1 MQEARTDVEAAGGLE
16 PPNKGFADLCL
27 SHLATPPSSEQP
39 LPHSG
44 IEYAEDKG
52 WATAWVNVLKDLMND

>member
-1 MQEARTDVEAAGGLE
+1 MQEARTEVEAAGGLE

-27 SHLATPPSSEQP
+27 SHLATPPSTEQP

-44 IEYAEDKG
+44 IKYAEDKR
-52 WATAWVNVLKDLMND
+52 WTTAWVNVFKDLIND